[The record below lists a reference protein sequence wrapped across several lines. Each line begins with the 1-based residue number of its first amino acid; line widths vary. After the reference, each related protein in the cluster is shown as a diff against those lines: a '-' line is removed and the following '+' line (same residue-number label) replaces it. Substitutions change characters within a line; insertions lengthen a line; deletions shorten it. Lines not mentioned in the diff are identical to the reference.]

1 MMTSVDPAWR
11 RRGVQNALMV
21 HRLRRARGLGACVAA
36 VGSDPSI
43 ATGRNAMRLGFRVAY
58 TKVSIGEPAAGGA

>member
-1 MMTSVDPAWR
+1 
-11 RRGVQNALMV
+11 MV
-21 HRLRRARGLGACVAA
+21 HRLRRARELGACVAA